1 MLLLV
6 TVYLQGT
13 ESVNATSRV
22 STKEDVSAKKTKP
35 GEVLSTPHHLKGNS
49 LSPCNLPIDQA
60 NLADQASPRLKDDKS
75 GCAATEVLGTKSSIR
90 SRRKN
95 STLASK
101 VKRLKIEDDHV
112 IELKLTWEQAQ
123 GLLRPPPNYVPG
135 VVVIEGVEFE
145 EYEVLYFHLGSYLT

>member
-22 STKEDVSAKKTKP
+22 STKEDVTAKKTKP

-60 NLADQASPRLKDDKS
+60 NPADQASPRLKDDKS
-75 GCAATEVLGTKSSIR
+75 GCEATEVLGAKSSIR

-101 VKRLKIEDDHV
+101 VKRLKIEDEHV

-145 EYEVLYFHLGSYLT
+145 EYEVL